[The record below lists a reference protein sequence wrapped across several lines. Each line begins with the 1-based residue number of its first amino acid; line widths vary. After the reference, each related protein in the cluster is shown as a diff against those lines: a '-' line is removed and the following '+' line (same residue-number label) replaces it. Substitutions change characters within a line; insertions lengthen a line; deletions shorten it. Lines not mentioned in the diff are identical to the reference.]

1 MKAKKSA
8 RNSCNHYAPNSRVL
22 VKKQGFYSVA
32 DFQHDRERY
41 SNFVK
46 GSYGAAA
53 LMCLMFAVL
62 SFGAVVFGW

>member
-1 MKAKKSA
+1 MAEKTAT
-8 RNSCNHYAPNSRVL
+8 RHSCNYTAPNSRVL

-32 DFQHDRERY
+32 DFERDRERY

-53 LMCLMFAVL
+53 LMSVMFVVL
-62 SFGAVVFGW
+62 TLGAVFLGW